1 MILPEPKCARVH
13 SSYEVNCDARQVGS
27 GLVWSGLNEL
37 AWVSADGED
46 CLLSRGEAEH
56 VLRRACL
63 TVSGLA
69 PL

>member
-1 MILPEPKCARVH
+1 MILPEPKCARVY
-13 SSYEVNCDARQVGS
+13 SSFEVNCNARQVG
-27 GLVWSGLNEL
+27 SGLNEL

-69 PL
+69 SL